1 VLAIAL
7 APFYPWIV
15 NIWCE
20 SRLERTRFCIGKA
33 FDKFCQEKFSFPAF
47 IFNIDRVSTK
57 AIGQIIFCR
66 VSTWHLLHS
75 LLVEKM
81 ARHDPQIERLGQV
94 LDKSL
99 KRMEISTRLDEY
111 GVWPIW
117 NDIVGTTIARN
128 AQPEKIRNGT
138 LFVKVTSP
146 VWMQQLQYMK
156 EMIAEKLNQRLKTDI
171 VKNIFFVVG
180 RVHAE
185 TAEVESKPTAP
196 SSAAGQDS
204 RPDEDFLESIRD
216 PEIRQAFKRL
226 LKGYSRRHRK
236 N

>member
-1 VLAIAL
+1 VVAIAL
-7 APFYPWIV
+7 APFTLGLSIYGV
-15 NIWCE
+15 NHAGNV
-20 SRLERTRFCIGKA
+20 LDFVLVKLLKN
-33 FDKFCQEKFSFPAF
+33 FVKKNFLPPAF
-47 IFNIDRVSTK
+47 IFNINGVS
-57 AIGQIIFCR
+57 AELIGEIIFCR
-66 VSTWHLLHS
+66 VSTWHLLDS
-75 LLVEKM
+75 FLVEKM
-81 ARHDPQIERLGQV
+81 AKHDSQIERLGQV

-156 EMIAEKLNQRLKTDI
+156 EMIAEKLNQRLKSDV

-180 RVHAE
+180 RIHVE
-185 TAEVESKPTAP
+185 NLEVESKPAAL
-196 SSAAGQDS
+196 SSATEQDS
-204 RPDEDFLESIRD
+204 RPAEVFLESILD

-226 LKGYSRRHRK
+226 LKGYSRRHR
-236 N
+236 

>member
-1 VLAIAL
+1 
-7 APFYPWIV
+7 
-15 NIWCE
+15 
-20 SRLERTRFCIGKA
+20 
-33 FDKFCQEKFSFPAF
+33 
-47 IFNIDRVSTK
+47 
-57 AIGQIIFCR
+57 
-66 VSTWHLLHS
+66 
-75 LLVEKM
+75 M
-81 ARHDPQIERLGQV
+81 ARHDPEIERLGQV

-156 EMIAEKLNQRLKTDI
+156 EMIAEKLNQRLKTDV

-180 RVHAE
+180 RIHIE
-185 TAEVESKPTAP
+185 TPDVDSMPTAT
-196 SSAAGQDS
+196 SSAGGQDS

-236 N
+236 S

>member
-1 VLAIAL
+1 MDLYIVFTARVLL
-7 APFYPWIV
+7 
-15 NIWCE
+15 
-20 SRLERTRFCIGKA
+20 
-33 FDKFCQEKFSFPAF
+33 SFPA
-47 IFNIDRVSTK
+47 IS
-57 AIGQIIFCR
+57 
-66 VSTWHLLHS
+66 
-75 LLVEKM
+75 M
-81 ARHDPQIERLGQV
+81 AKHDQQIERLGQV

-99 KRMEISTRLDEY
+99 KRMEMSTRLDEY

-156 EMIAEKLNQRLKTDI
+156 EMIAEKLNQRLKTAI

-180 RVHAE
+180 RVNAE
-185 TAEVESKPTAP
+185 TVEIESQSPP
-196 SSAAGQDS
+196 SATTVPDA
-204 RPDEDFLESIRD
+204 RPSEDFLESVRD

-226 LKGYSRRHRK
+226 LKGYSKRQRK
-236 N
+236 S

>member
-1 VLAIAL
+1 
-7 APFYPWIV
+7 
-15 NIWCE
+15 
-20 SRLERTRFCIGKA
+20 
-33 FDKFCQEKFSFPAF
+33 
-47 IFNIDRVSTK
+47 
-57 AIGQIIFCR
+57 
-66 VSTWHLLHS
+66 
-75 LLVEKM
+75 M

-128 AQPEKIRNGT
+128 AQPEKIRNGI

-156 EMIAEKLNQRLKTDI
+156 EMIAEKLNQQLKADI

-180 RVHAE
+180 RIRIE
-185 TAEVESKPTAP
+185 NPEVESTPPDP
-196 SSAAGQDS
+196 SSAAVQDS
-204 RPDEDFLESIRD
+204 RPDEDFLESIGD

-236 N
+236 D

>member
-1 VLAIAL
+1 MRKNDL
-7 APFYPWIV
+7 P
-15 NIWCE
+15 
-20 SRLERTRFCIGKA
+20 
-33 FDKFCQEKFSFPAF
+33 
-47 IFNIDRVSTK
+47 IDR
-57 AIGQIIFCR
+57 
-66 VSTWHLLHS
+66 
-75 LLVEKM
+75 
-81 ARHDPQIERLGQV
+81 LGKV

-99 KRMEISTRLDEY
+99 KRLDLSPRLDEY

-117 NDIVGTTIARN
+117 NETVGPTIARN

-156 EMIAEKLNQRLKTDI
+156 EMIVEKLNQRLKTDI

-180 RVHAE
+180 RVN
-185 TAEVESKPTAP
+185 VEIVEIPSKPAAP
-196 SSAAGQDS
+196 SSVAVEEPQLG
-204 RPDEDFLESIRD
+204 EDFLESVRD

-226 LKGYSRRHRK
+226 LKSYSRRHRK

>member
-1 VLAIAL
+1 VVAIAL
-7 APFYPWIV
+7 APFTLGLSIYGV
-15 NIWCE
+15 NHARNVLDFVLVKLLKNFVKKNLLP
-20 SRLERTRFCIGKA
+20 SR
-33 FDKFCQEKFSFPAF
+33 F
-47 IFNIDRVSTK
+47 IFNIDLVPTK
-57 AIGQIIFCR
+57 PGARCYSVGSRQ
-66 VSTWHLLHS
+66 LLHFF
-75 LLVEKM
+75 LVEEM
-81 ARHDPQIERLGQV
+81 ARHDSQIERLGQV

-99 KRMEISTRLDEY
+99 KRMEISPRLDEY

-138 LFVKVTSP
+138 LFVKVSSP

-156 EMIAEKLNQRLKTDI
+156 EMIAEKLNQRLKADI

-180 RVHAE
+180 RIQIE
-185 TAEVESKPTAP
+185 NPEIESKPPEP
-196 SSAAGQDS
+196 SPDAGHSQ
-204 RPDEDFLESIRD
+204 PDEDFLESIRD